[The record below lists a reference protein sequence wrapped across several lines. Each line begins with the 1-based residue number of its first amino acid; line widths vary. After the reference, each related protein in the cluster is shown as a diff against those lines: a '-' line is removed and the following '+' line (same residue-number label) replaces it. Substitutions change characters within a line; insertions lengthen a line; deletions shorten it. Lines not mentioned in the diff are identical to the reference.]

1 MTPRDITLICLV
13 LCLGMK
19 IQAQEEDSPIP
30 IISAVPSSVIPLNE
44 SVKILC
50 QGTPQSFLYQLEILG
65 NSTNKMVEE
74 KYGFQK
80 EAEFIIN
87 HMDTKTA
94 GRYQCRYRKA
104 YRWSKYSEA
113 LQLVVTGLYDKPFL
127 STDQDSKVIPGE
139 NISLQC
145 GSPHTPFDRFS
156 LTTEGGATLPQHQD
170 EGHQGNFTLGPV
182 TPGFSGN
189 YRCYGWYSDNP
200 YVWSAPSDTLKLVVK
215 GTPSKP
221 VIWAKPDVMIPK
233 GMPVVIWCQGTHK
246 TVEYQLHFEGQL
258 SASERPKTP
267 GMMNKVKFPIP
278 AMTSSTAGRYR
289 CFYRSGELWSEP
301 SDPLD
306 LVVTGMYD
314 IPTLSVHPRPEV
326 ISGENVTFCCH
337 LETATTTFFLLKE
350 GRSSRPWRRYGNVQ
364 AKFPMGPV
372 TTAHRGTYRCFGS
385 YNNHVWSFPSEP
397 VKLLVTADVG
407 DPSLVPTEHI
417 SSPDSW
423 DPYLLTTEMQFQ
435 EDPALR
441 NYAIQNLLRI
451 GLAFLVL
458 VALVWLLAE
467 DWLHRKR
474 TQEGTSRASS
484 LECRRRFRTQ
494 RSLDK

>member
-1 MTPRDITLICLV
+1 MPSILTVL
-13 LCLGMK
+13 LCLELYLS
-19 IQAQEEDSPIP
+19 QRVNAQ
-30 IISAVPSSVIPLNE
+30 
-44 SVKILC
+44 K
-50 QGTPQSFLYQLEILG
+50 
-65 NSTNKMVEE
+65 
-74 KYGFQK
+74 
-80 EAEFIIN
+80 
-87 HMDTKTA
+87 
-94 GRYQCRYRKA
+94 R
-104 YRWSKYSEA
+104 
-113 LQLVVTGLYDKPFL
+113 
-127 STDQDSKVIPGE
+127 
-139 NISLQC
+139 
-145 GSPHTPFDRFS
+145 
-156 LTTEGGATLPQHQD
+156 
-170 EGHQGNFTLGPV
+170 
-182 TPGFSGN
+182 
-189 YRCYGWYSDNP
+189 
-200 YVWSAPSDTLKLVVK
+200 
-215 GTPSKP
+215 TPSKP

-278 AMTSSTAGRYR
+278 AMTSSTAGQYR
-289 CFYRSGELWSEP
+289 CFYRSGELWSAP

-314 IPTLSVHPRPEV
+314 IPTLSVHPGPEV

-350 GRSSRPWRRYGNVQ
+350 GRSSRPWRRYGKVQ